1 MSKGNTY
8 ETELLE
14 HVLNN
19 ADIADIG
26 DAAGLQNSAAAGSLY
41 LSLHTSDP
49 GEGGNQ
55 STNEISYTGY
65 ARVAVTRAGT
75 GWSVSNGVAALAA
88 NADFG
93 EMTAGAGGTVT
104 HFGVGVASSGATKL
118 LYSGTVSPNLVVA
131 NGVIPRLKA
140 TTTTISED

>member
-1 MSKGNTY
+1 MSKTDAFENDLLLLLFNNT
-8 ETELLE
+8 
-14 HVLNN
+14 
-19 ADIADIG
+19 DIANIG
-26 DAAGLQNSAAAGSLY
+26 DAAGIQNSATAGSLY

-49 GEGGNQ
+49 GESGTQ

-65 ARVAVTRAGT
+65 ARVAVARSGAGWT
-75 GWSVSNGVAALAA
+75 VSGNSVTLAA

-104 HFGVGVASSGATKL
+104 HFGVGVSSSGGNRL
-118 LYSGTVSPNLVVA
+118 LYSGTVTPNIVVA

-140 TTTTISED
+140 ATSITED